1 MDDRIPWCVVG
12 SRPQEHAVSDK
23 LADTTKAITRGPLQ
37 VVAALA
43 DHESAKAM
51 WLKATGRVR

>member
-1 MDDRIPWCVVG
+1 M
-12 SRPQEHAVSDK
+12 SDK